1 MLKTSGVNKEI
12 VHIMHFHYVLSMGA
26 VFALFAGFYFWTP
39 KIIGLTYNEF
49 LGKIHFWCMFCGVK
63 FIFQPNTLN
72 FWGYLFYEKYY
83 SSNHELRNYS
93 TSSNDTLDPWFIT
106 GFADAESSFSV
117 SCYKNN
123 KLKIGWELQPAF
135 SIGLHLKDL
144 GLLLKI
150 KSFFNEVGRIKIDRL
165 NNKVQYT
172 VTRIKDLNTIIIPR
186 GAARP
191 LAKAASRCL
200 QPGLQKIINSY
211 L

>member
-1 MLKTSGVNKEI
+1 MIKQIRETNKFSFRNLLISNKCKSLRCTLMGREICYPFKIPTNQLINKTFSTMSN
-12 VHIMHFHYVLSMGA
+12 
-26 VFALFAGFYFWTP
+26 
-39 KIIGLTYNEF
+39 
-49 LGKIHFWCMFCGVK
+49 
-63 FIFQPNTLN
+63 NTN
-72 FWGYLFYEKYY
+72 I
-83 SSNHELRNYS
+83 
-93 TSSNDTLDPWFIT
+93 DPWFFT

-200 QPGLQKIINSY
+200 QPGLPPAHFIKYPLHACALKKVRIFIY
-211 L
+211 LNKLLN